1 MKMTE
6 DHFTGKRDPFF
17 L

>member
-6 DHFTGKRDPFF
+6 DYAYN